1 MKRSR
6 LKNVSELLTRVLGA
20 AIYNERYMSLCGC
33 FWKDYLLNGKRRW
46 SVDLANRVARDKDH
60 CHRAYIKSLHLQQ
73 AAQIFAD
80 KYRNW
85 TK

>member
-33 FWKDYLLNGKRRW
+33 IWKDYLLNGKRKW
-46 SVDLANRVARDKDH
+46 LVELANRVTGDKLH
-60 CHRAYIKSLHLQQ
+60 CHRSYMKSMHLQH
-73 AAQIFAD
+73 AAEHF
-80 KYRNW
+80 
-85 TK
+85 TKRYGR

>member
-33 FWKDYLLNGKRRW
+33 VWKDYLLNGKRKW
-46 SVDLANRVARDKDH
+46 LVDLANRFAGDKDH
-60 CHRAYIKSLHLQQ
+60 CYRAYVKSIHLQT
-73 AAQIFAD
+73 AVKLFAKQYGD
-80 KYRNW
+80 G
-85 TK
+85 